1 MLHCFI
7 EGQDDETFFKHILL
21 QSDEV
26 DFYQFSQ
33 KTVMQVNRYLKTLK
47 QIGEP
52 YLFFA
57 DSDGN
62 SPNIKKNKLI
72 QKYSELDMGNIYV
85 VQYEIESWLLAGIN
99 KEFGDRHKFK
109 AYYPNTNLVTKE
121 MFLKCT
127 SMCVETKLMLMLEIL
142 SEYNYFLA
150 TERNDTFEIFFRFN
164 HSLCR

>member
-47 QIGEP
+47 QIGDP

-62 SPNIKKNKLI
+62 SPDIKKNKLT
-72 QKYSELDMGNIYV
+72 QKYSELDIGNVYV
-85 VQYEIESWLLAGIN
+85 VQYEIESWLLAGTN
-99 KEFGDRHKFK
+99 KEFGVRHKFK
-109 AYYPNTNLVTKE
+109 EYYRNTNLVTKE
-121 MFLKCT
+121 MFLTCT
-127 SMCVETKLMLMLEIL
+127 SMCVETKLTLMLEML
-142 SEYNYFLA
+142 SEYDYFLA
-150 TERNDTFEIFFRFN
+150 TERNDTFEKFFRFN
-164 HSLCR
+164 QSLCR